1 VTADFSITGAD
12 QMARVARDLRRI
24 DPALVKEMRRG
35 VKEAAQPIFA
45 DIKAAATATSRS
57 VGKSITLEV
66 SFSAK
71 TAGAA
76 IKAKRSKMPAGKADL
91 PALFERGSK
100 GGGVIRHPVFGN
112 RAVWVNQP
120 LRRFIAPVAPKHLP
134 AVQTRM
140 LKTLDDA
147 ARAAG
152 L

>member
-112 RAVWVNQP
+112 QP